1 MSTTDSYAYSS
12 DSETAA
18 EYVDLIGFDNY
29 EILAAE
35 PFTIR
40 RKDTKRV
47 VSETVNK
54 NSGYVQ
60 VKLSTSSGQV
70 TRYKHRLIAEQF
82 IANPNNLPEVDHI
95 DHNKLNNSLSNLRWV
110 SRSDNLRNRTMK
122 AYGKYHYLDH
132 APNDITEII
141 SFNDA
146 QYNPNT
152 YYFCYEDDCVY
163 KKINDHKWQEL
174 KQTPHNGY
182 LVINMRDINNRR
194 HQILMPSLISHFR
207 TQPAEQDDE

>member
-1 MSTTDSYAYSS
+1 MSTTDSYTYSS

-29 EILAAE
+29 EILADE

-54 NSGYVQ
+54 NSGYIQ

-82 IANPNNLPEVDHI
+82 IPNPNNLPEV
-95 DHNKLNNSLSNLRWV
+95 
-110 SRSDNLRNRTMK
+110 
-122 AYGKYHYLDH
+122 
-132 APNDITEII
+132 ITY
-141 SFNDA
+141 
-146 QYNPNT
+146 Q
-152 YYFCYEDDCVY
+152 
-163 KKINDHKWQEL
+163 K
-174 KQTPHNGY
+174 
-182 LVINMRDINNRR
+182 
-194 HQILMPSLISHFR
+194 
-207 TQPAEQDDE
+207 